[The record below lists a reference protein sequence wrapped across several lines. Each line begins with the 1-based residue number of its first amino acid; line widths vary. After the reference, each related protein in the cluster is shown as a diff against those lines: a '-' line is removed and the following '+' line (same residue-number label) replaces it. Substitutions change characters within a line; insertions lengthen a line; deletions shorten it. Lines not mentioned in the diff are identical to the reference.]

1 MVGAG
6 PALLFSSPEPAL
18 VPAQQTLG
26 GFGVKRDHTPP
37 LAYGFKLVGRGED
50 GKGSSSK
57 LEPFVPPGLNQ
68 VCAKHCHSL
77 HSDVLSASLGEE
89 AKVVK
94 ASAPVA
100 LPGGWGRG
108 VKVHSSDWAR
118 RVRTYRGGDNR
129 GTSTVV
135 SKSADLGEGRG
146 SPSGGWRVNFFET
159 GGAAGIRETFSKEGA
174 GDNSDCITH
183 HPSRWGL
190 YPSVLDSGKKKNVLF
205 LETKTKVE

>member
-1 MVGAG
+1 MDSSWWGGGKMAKA
-6 PALLFSSPEPAL
+6 PAPSIHS
-18 VPAQQTLG
+18 
-26 GFGVKRDHTPP
+26 
-37 LAYGFKLVGRGED
+37 
-50 GKGSSSK
+50 
-57 LEPFVPPGLNQ
+57 PFVPPGLNQ

-205 LETKTKVE
+205 LETKTNRS